1 MSTGVVRWIFF
12 GFPEV
17 MGISEY
23 GAKGQGAKGGCSK
36 GVDEVFSFH
45 PSKIGNSALIGFNVL
60 QTKLQSGSA
69 VVCILFDAVAGMKNL
84 TVGDGG
90 PVFC

>member
-1 MSTGVVRWIFF
+1 MRAAFGLVEIFC
-12 GFPEV
+12 
-17 MGISEY
+17 SSQD

-69 VVCILFDAVAGMKNL
+69 VVCILFDAVAGVKNL